1 MKDWKNFLRFAG
13 KVALIHTSTYII
25 FGLIFSNLFNY
36 KELYN
41 MKPISDFMRPVDS
54 PWVFVGPFLQ
64 PIRGLIIA
72 AALWPFRQLIFE
84 KNNGWLLLWGLFT
97 AFGILSPP
105 AAAPCSIEGI
115 IYSKLPLWY
124 HLLGLPEIML
134 QTLSFS
140 LALFRWERKKAPA
153 QTDNPVMLQVI
164 QIFRAFV
171 IACYAYIGYTIGSLL
186 TLFISS
192 IRIKSGSIG
201 ALETVS
207 TINDNIQTSAVN
219 LKLQLMFIVALLI
232 NVFCIYLFHRRNA
245 QKPVSNRFLFLFF
258 WAVDSI
264 VPFLYHSFILG
275 GVPAFHYTLLM
286 GFFPAVIIWWS
297 MKIKKEASSD
307 GEI

>member
-1 MKDWKNFLRFAG
+1 MKDWKSFLRFAG

-36 KELYN
+36 KELYS
-41 MKPISDFMRPVDS
+41 MKPISDFMRPIDS
-54 PWVFVGPFLQ
+54 PWVFAGPFLQ

-72 AALWPFRQLIFE
+72 AALWPFRQLIFA
-84 KNNGWLLLWGLFT
+84 KSNGWLLLWGLFA

-115 IYSKLPLWY
+115 IYSKLPLRY
-124 HLLGLPEIML
+124 HLLGLPEVML
-134 QTLSFS
+134 QTLTFS
-140 LALFRWERKKAPA
+140 LALFGWERKKALA
-153 QTDNPVMLQVI
+153 STNNPVMLQVI

-171 IACYAYIGYTIGSLL
+171 IGCYAYIGYAVGSLL
-186 TLFISS
+186 TLLISS
-192 IRIKSGSIG
+192 IRIESGTI
-201 ALETVS
+201 ATLETAS
-207 TINDNIQTSAVN
+207 TINDNIQTSSIN

-232 NVFCIYLFHRRNA
+232 NVFCIYLFNRRND

-258 WAVDSI
+258 WTVDTM

-286 GFFPAVIIWWS
+286 GFFPAVIIWLS
-297 MKIKKEASSD
+297 LKSQKGVNSN
-307 GEI
+307 G